1 MTFLLP
7 VPVAVSIESSLPRM
21 AGTRT
26 RSERPIGETVPVGP
40 TPSPAVPAAENVLAV
55 TYTEPV
61 YASAQSIRDT
71 VGNAAPSFGSD
82 WYAQQP
88 EAVDRASRAAR
99 EPRVAEKQRI
109 GDILAK
115 KARRT
120 PAQRK
125 VSSQLLDARRA
136 QVREPAT
143 TAEPVGRQTMEAGAM
158 DERVTVDIRADVTPA
173 VLRRIRAL
181 GGTVINSVPK
191 YRAIRAE
198 LPLTAVVRLA
208 ALNAVQSIR
217 PADEAVTRKDDT
229 TEGDVAHRANL
240 ARRTHGVDGT
250 GIGIGVISDG
260 VRSLADRQATG
271 DLPARVTVLPGQAGR
286 GDEGTALLEIV
297 HDLAPGAELY
307 FATGYGGQAQM
318 AENIEALC
326 EAGANVIVDDIGYPL
341 EAAFQDDIVSKGV
354 NAAVTD
360 GCYFFSAGGN
370 DGNLTYGTTGA
381 WEGDYAAGTSLIV
394 DGETLGVRHD
404 FGGGMEANEVSSP
417 GFGGVSAIVLQ
428 WADPLGASAN
438 DYDLFLVNEDGDV
451 IASST
456 DTQDGTQDPIESIRS
471 FFDYSGLSLVV
482 VKASGSDRYLRVHAF
497 DGRLEIQTAGNLYGH
512 AAAENAV
519 VVAMVDVR
527 TAAGSGNVFNGTE
540 SVRAGNSDGPRRI
553 FFEPDGTAIKAGNFS
568 STGGKLLQKPDLT
581 AATCV
586 STATPGFSTFCGT
599 SSAAPHA
606 AAIGA
611 LMLEAAGGPNE
622 VTLAQLRTGM
632 TSGTA
637 VLDIEAAGDW
647 DRDSGA
653 GIVMAPGAVTAVA
666 VAETG
671 RNRAPTVENAVSD
684 RTFASG
690 ADAVTIDLEDV
701 FDDPDDGTLTYEAIS
716 SDPDRLTITRSGSV
730 VTLTP
735 GSPGRVVVRLRA
747 IDPDGLSATD
757 AFSVTVA
764 AGNTDYD
771 DDDNGL
777 IDVGTLAQL
786 DAMRYD
792 LNGDGLVDGATWMPY
807 YGAYPMGALGMGC
820 PGDGCTGYELTAN
833 LDFDTDDDGDVDSD
847 DDYWNGGA
855 GWDPI
860 GEEDAP
866 FTADFN
872 GNRRTVSNLFI
883 DRDTEDGVG
892 LFGTVDSSR
901 ISGVNL
907 AGADVT
913 GRHAVGSLRGN
924 SIYGTVIDSHAT
936 GQVSGQD
943 EVGGLVGRTW
953 GTVWYSSAAVNVSG
967 NDAVGGLVGHQTLND
982 TVASYATGNVEGINA
997 VGGLVGAVSDV
1008 SHVIEASYATGNVSG
1023 TGARLTD
1030 SDSGFIICDFVGGF
1044 TLSGPAETTTSTG
1057 GGVGGLVGSSC
1068 GWIEASYATG
1078 AVSGTT
1084 AVGGLV
1090 GSGRFA
1096 KAQSAYWDLETS
1108 GVRVGVGE
1116 DDANDDG
1123 VIDGSERLRLGVG
1136 GKTTAELQTPTDY
1149 TGIYEAW
1156 NVELGDPIFDDGEL
1170 DDPWDFGTTA
1180 QYPILSLD
1188 LNDDDRATWQE
1199 FGYQVRDGLTLTAT
1213 TMESQAQVVLS
1224 WTAISI
1230 PSSWSPAPD
1239 VNYTL
1244 YRDDGA
1250 TIEAVQ
1256 TNLTGLTHTDTG
1268 VTIGDRYTYWVA
1280 AVLDGGEAAR
1290 SAPVSVTAGGANQPP
1305 LAVGILPDRA
1315 LTVGSTAVDVD
1326 VSAAFQDPDNDT
1338 LTYGASSS
1346 LTSVATLSR
1355 SGSVVTI
1362 TPGTAGRTI
1371 ITVTATD
1378 VSGSGMSASQ
1388 RFRVTVGQD
1397 YDTDGDGLIGISN
1410 LAQLDA
1416 MRYDR
1421 DGNGYAGTVAEYAA
1435 AFPSPLDRMCSG
1447 VNGCSGYELLADL
1460 DFDTDGDGAVD
1471 SDDDY
1476 WNDGDG
1482 WEPIGWDSTYEF
1494 AYFFNATFDGN
1505 GHTLSNLFTAGR
1517 AYSGLFGRIGLDGV
1531 VNDLTLSDVNV
1542 TGTEAAGALVGENQG
1557 LLIGIQSSGQVSGE
1571 LHVGGLVGLNLRLV
1585 YLSHSSAAV
1594 TGMEPP
1600 LPPGVNIIVTYRP
1613 PSATGGLVGY
1623 NTGFV
1628 VYSYATG
1635 PVTSDRSAGG
1645 LVGYHQSKLINAS
1658 YATGPV
1664 TGSSAGGLVGTVATP
1679 REEATIR
1686 ASYAT
1691 GSVDGGTAGGLVGY
1705 VYNKGIIT
1713 ASYATGRVAGS
1724 RTGGLVG
1731 RNERGTVTN
1740 SYWDTSTSG
1749 QGSGSPGS
1757 GRTTSQLQSPRSY
1770 SGIYASWNV
1779 DLEGDGMNDDPWNF
1793 GTTSQYPALKAD
1805 MDGDDDATWEEFGY
1819 QIRSGPTLTATA
1831 TMNAGQSQVEL
1842 EWTEV
1847 PLSSE
1852 WTPAPGVFYAVTRE
1866 DDEDI
1871 ETIAEN
1877 LTVLDYTDTD
1887 VAGETYIY
1895 QVAAVVDG
1903 GEPVRSATGSVTV
1916 AGNKRPVAVG
1926 TLRWRTLL
1934 VGDSAMT
1941 EVGGAF
1947 EDPEGDT
1954 ITYAV
1959 SSSDISVARVTLSGT
1974 RVTIIPVA
1982 EGRTFITVTATDD
1995 GSNRSRTQQFWVTVR
2010 PTTAVDY
2017 DTDDDGLIEIGNLA
2031 HLDAVRLDLT
2041 GDGFSYATAYFEAF
2055 TDGGGGSLACGGL
2068 LGCVGYELNADLN
2081 FDTDGSGEADAG
2093 DTYWNS
2099 GAGWVPIGDSS
2110 DSFSSFA
2117 AIFEGNG
2124 RTITNLF
2131 IDSSENDIGLFGAT
2145 RSGAVSSA
2153 VIRNLELVSVQ
2164 VTGTDNVGG
2173 LAGSNGG
2180 AVSGCFATGKVSGDD
2195 DVGGLV
2201 GANLDDGSVS
2211 ASYSTAQ
2218 VTGDDRIGGL
2228 AGSNRGEVTATYATG
2243 RVVGDF
2249 EAGGLIGRN
2258 SGDVN
2263 VSYATGLVSGRST
2276 IGGLIGWNASGGAVT
2291 DSFWDT
2297 TTSGHITGVEGRT
2310 NAQLQAPTDYTGIYA
2325 GWNVDLD
2332 GDGTSDSPWDFG
2344 GSGDY
2349 PALKADLDGAGT
2361 ASWKEFGYQLRAGP
2375 TLMVSTDSGQPVL
2388 TWTVV
2393 DAGDW
2398 NPEPTVVYT
2407 VIRDDGTDLE
2417 AIASGLETLTHTDR
2431 TASKGATYDYQ
2442 VAAGAGVGE
2451 AVRSSIVEVTVTV
2464 PDGPPAVNSIESDA
2478 THPTKDPFNVT
2489 ITFSESVT
2497 DLTGSEIEVA
2507 NGAGSNFSG
2516 SGSTYRLRVTP
2527 DADYEGNVT
2536 VTVPAGVVEDSS
2548 MNPNEAGSATFAVDT
2563 LAPAL
2568 AAANGAAANGATL
2581 TLTFDEAL
2589 GAANVATSA
2598 FTVTGATT
2606 RSVTGVSVTGTT
2618 VRLTLSVPA
2627 LHGEAGIEVDY
2638 DPPSRESIVDAVGNR
2653 AASITGRSVTNNTPA
2668 TTLSRAVRLTM
2679 NEAQVAEAGPAKTV
2693 TVTGML
2699 DGAARPGATTLTI
2712 EVGAGTDTATEG
2724 SDYAAVDALTLTI
2737 PAYAASGA
2745 TSFRLTPMNDRI
2757 DEPAESLTVRGSTS
2771 ASGLIVTPTGGLSI
2785 RLSDNDPAPSLGLS
2799 VDQSSFAEDGGTAAV
2814 TVGTGSGSTYATAQT
2829 VRLAVAGTAT
2839 ENVDYTISGR
2849 TLTLPAGVG
2858 TGASMVTATVTGVDD
2873 NLDDDDETIEIT
2885 GSRNGVAF
2893 GSRQTIAIEDDDWP
2907 ELTVTFRQGDYR
2919 VAEGAHVDLPV
2930 TLNAVPERQV
2940 TIPIEIEVAGGAEAI
2955 DYSVSPASLTFGAG
2969 ETDKTLRVRAANDSV
2984 VDPGEGVTLS
2994 FGTTLP
3000 ERISE
3005 GGIAETTVAIRD
3017 TDFTFTPAFAAGAGT
3032 TESDTDVYA
3041 VSEASSTLRLSLT
3054 LETPRGARVAD
3065 VADPVVVTLAT
3076 RENAGGREADED
3088 YATQRRSGTFGDYGA
3103 FDRDLSFAPADFSDD
3118 ASCGCA
3124 RAEKSVAVDL
3134 FDDRVRERVE
3144 VFGLR
3149 LSRQSGRL
3157 GVSSQD
3163 VTAKIAED
3171 DAEPALTLDASPAR
3185 IAEAGGVSTVT
3196 VSTGSGSTFAAA
3208 QTLRLELTGT
3218 ATRGSDYT
3226 IDATALTL
3234 PPGTGRDPSSVTTAV
3249 RALDDPFDDN
3259 AETVVLAASRDGL
3272 EFARRTVTIAD
3283 DDPGSTR
3290 VDLAVNPAEVREDAG
3305 ATTVRVTA
3313 ALDGAAREEDTAVS
3327 VTVGAPGDS
3336 AVEGTDYATVAD
3348 LALTIDAGETAAETT
3363 FRLNPTD
3370 DDAVEGAKTI
3380 TVAGRAAGLAV
3391 RATNLTLNDDDVES
3405 TTVTLTLD
3413 PREVGESVRSRTVRV
3428 TGTLDGGARP
3438 TPTVVAVTVGSGSD
3452 TATEGEDYAEV
3463 PALELTI
3470 PPNRTS
3476 GTTTFTLTPTNDG
3489 TAEGTETISVS
3500 GNVAGLAVAPAE
3512 LALADDDAPST
3523 RLDLSLEPSAISE
3536 AAAPTEVVVTG
3547 SLDAGART
3555 TDSTVT
3561 VTVGASGDSATEGSD
3576 YAFVSTLAITVPAN
3590 ETTGQTMFTLRPQN
3604 DTIAEGAETI
3614 TVGGRASGLAVA
3626 AATLTLSDDDR
3637 ASRVVTL
3644 SVAPA
3649 SVSEDVPEDVTVTA
3663 ALDAGAR
3670 AEDTA
3675 VRLTV
3680 GAAGDTAVPG
3690 TDYARVPER
3699 TLTIL
3704 PGEKVGTAT
3713 FRLAPLDNDSADGA
3727 RTLSVTGSTTVAE
3740 LHIEP
3745 ATGARIALADDD
3757 SPAVLVM
3764 PDTLTVVEAASVT
3777 YTVELQTRPMADITV
3792 TITGVSGD
3800 LSLDKTSLVF
3810 TGTDWRDPREVT
3822 VTAADDDDSVRDP
3835 DVTLTH
3841 RASGAA
3847 EYRGL
3852 RADLV
3857 VSIREND
3864 PGLVFSE
3871 SALRVPEGQTA
3882 TYTVALA
3889 TLPTADVTVRVTG
3902 EFGDLSLDK
3911 TQLAFTPGDWDDA
3924 QTITVEAA
3932 EDNDTSTDPAV
3943 TLTHRASGGGYDG
3956 IVGSVRVSV
3965 TENDDGGGTGGGS
3978 GGGAANRP
3986 PVVEREIED
3995 QTLDAGEVLELDIR
4009 LNFYDRD
4016 QRALDYTAESADRSV
4031 ATVAVDRN
4039 GVLTIRGIARGVT
4052 AITVTAAD
4060 RRDER
4065 VSQAFTVTVR
4075 GPFLVGLFPRASD
4088 PVREGFVRV
4097 INRSLEAGEVT
4108 IEATDDAGTRLG
4120 PVTLSVAAG
4129 ATAHFN
4135 SDDLEQGNASKGLPS
4150 GVGSAEGDWR
4160 LELMSELDIEVLSY
4174 IRTVD
4179 GFLTSMHDSAP
4190 VAGGVHRVVIFNP
4203 GSNPNQVSR
4212 LRLLNLGSEEALV
4225 RITGIDDAGASPGES
4240 ALVAVPAGAA
4250 RTVTAVALE
4259 MGTGAVEDALGDGA
4273 GKWRLRVDSD
4283 QPIRVMSLL
4292 RSPTGHLTNLSTA
4305 PPRDAGVTEA
4315 QGQAQN

>member
-1 MTFLLP
+1 MFWIGAMASARAESLHDFSPP
-7 VPVAVSIESSLPRM
+7 VPVAVSIESSPPDGRD
-21 AGTRT
+21 AY
-26 RSERPIGETVPVGP
+26 PIGETIPVGP
-40 TPSPAVPAAENVLAV
+40 TPSPAVPAAGNFLAV
-55 TYTEPV
+55 AYMEPV
-61 YASAQSIRDT
+61 QASAQSIRDT
-71 VGNAAPSFGSD
+71 VGDAAASFGSD
-82 WYAQQP
+82 WYAEQP

-109 GDILAK
+109 GDILAQ

-143 TAEPVGRQTMEAGAM
+143 TAEPDHRQTMEAGAM
-158 DERVTVDIRADVTPA
+158 DERVMVDIRADVTPA

-181 GGTVINSVPK
+181 GGTVINNVPK

-198 LPLTAVVRLA
+198 LPLAAVVRLA
-208 ALNAVQSIR
+208 ALSAVQSIR
-217 PADEAVTRKDDT
+217 PADEAVTRQDDT

-240 ARRTHGVDGT
+240 ARRTHDVDGT
-250 GIGIGVISDG
+250 GIGIGVISAG

-307 FATGYGGQAQM
+307 FATGHGGQAQM

-326 EAGANVIVDDIGYPL
+326 EAGANVIVDDIGYTL

-370 DGNLTYGTTGA
+370 DGNLTYGTTGV

-404 FGGGMEANEVSSP
+404 FGGGMEANEVS
-417 GFGGVSAIVLQ
+417 GFRVSAIVLQ

-456 DTQDGTQDPIESIRS
+456 DTQDGTQDPIESIFS
-471 FFDYSGLSLVV
+471 PFFNFSGLRLVV
-482 VKASGSDRYLRVHAF
+482 VKTSGSDRYLRVHAF
-497 DGRLEIQTAGNLYGH
+497 DGRLAIQTAGNMYGH
-512 AAAENAV
+512 PAAENAIG
-519 VVAMVDVR
+519 VAMVDVR
-527 TAAGSGNVFNGTE
+527 GAGPGDVFNGNE
-540 SVRAGNSDGPRRI
+540 SVRRGNSDGPRRM
-553 FFEPDGTAIKAGNFS
+553 FFEPDGAAITAGNFS
-568 STGGKLLQKPDLT
+568 STGGELLQKPDLA

-586 STATPGFSTFCGT
+586 TTATPGFSTFCGT
-599 SSAAPHA
+599 SAAAPHA

-622 VTLAQLRTGM
+622 VTLARLRKGM

-701 FDDPDDGTLTYEAIS
+701 FGDPDDGTLTYDAIS
-716 SDPDRLTITRSGSV
+716 SDPDRLAVTRNGSMVTI
-730 VTLTP
+730 TP
-735 GSPGRVVVRLRA
+735 GSPGRAVVTLRA

-771 DDDNGL
+771 DDDDGF

-792 LNGDGLVDGATWMPY
+792 LDGDGLVDGATWEPY
-807 YGAYPMGALGMGC
+807 YTAYPMGVLGMGC
-820 PGDGCTGYELTAN
+820 PSDGGCTGYELTAE

-847 DDYWNGGA
+847 DDYWNGGD

-860 GEEDAP
+860 GEADAP
-866 FTADFN
+866 FIADFK

-883 DRDTEDGVG
+883 DRDNEDEVG

-901 ISGVNL
+901 ISGVTL
-907 AGADVT
+907 AGANVT

-967 NDAVGGLVGHQTLND
+967 NDAVGGLVGHQTLNA
-982 TVASYATGNVEGINA
+982 TVASYATGNVEGKNA
-997 VGGLVGAVSDV
+997 VGGLVGAVSEA
-1008 SHVIEASYATGNVSG
+1008 SQVIEASYATGNVSG
-1023 TGARLTD
+1023 TGSRLAE
-1030 SDSGFIICDFVGGF
+1030 SDSGFIICDLLGVF
-1044 TLSGPAETTTSTG
+1044 TPSGPLETTTSTG

-1068 GWIEASYATG
+1068 GYVQASYATG
-1078 AVSGTT
+1078 EVSGTA

-1090 GSGRFA
+1090 GSGRFV
-1096 KAQSAYWDLETS
+1096 KAQSSYWDLETS
-1108 GVRVGVGE
+1108 GVRAGVGE
-1116 DDANDDG
+1116 DDANDNG

-1136 GKTTAELQTPTDY
+1136 GKSTAELQAPTDY
-1149 TGIYEAW
+1149 TGIYAAW
-1156 NVELGDPIFDDGEL
+1156 NVELGDPFFDDGEP
-1170 DDPWDFGTTA
+1170 DDPWDFGTAT
-1180 QYPILSLD
+1180 QYPVLSLD
-1188 LNDDDRATWQE
+1188 LNDDNRATWQE
-1199 FGYQVRDGLTLTAT
+1199 FGYQVRDGLTLTAAT
-1213 TMESQAQVVLS
+1213 TASQAQVVLS
-1224 WTAISI
+1224 WNAISI

-1239 VNYTL
+1239 VSYTL

-1250 TIEAVQ
+1250 TVEAVQ
-1256 TNLTGLTHTDTG
+1256 TDLTGLTHTDTD

-1290 SAPVSVTAGGANQPP
+1290 SAPVSVTAGGANQAP
-1305 LAVGILPDRA
+1305 LAVGILPDRQ
-1315 LTVGSTAVDVD
+1315 LTVGSMAVDVD
-1326 VSAAFQDPDNDT
+1326 VAAAFQDPDNDT

-1346 LTSVATLSR
+1346 LTSVATSSR

-1362 TPGTAGRTI
+1362 TPGTAGRAI

-1378 VSGSGMSASQ
+1378 VSGSGMVASQ
-1388 RFRVTVGQD
+1388 RFSVTVGND

-1416 MRYDR
+1416 MRHDL
-1421 DGNGYAGTVAEYAA
+1421 DGNGYAGTVAANVAAYAA

-1482 WEPIGWDSTYEF
+1482 WVPIGWDSTYEF
-1494 AYFFNATFDGN
+1494 PFFFNATFDGN
-1505 GHTLSNLFTAGR
+1505 EHTLSNLFTAGR
-1517 AYSGLFGRIGLDGV
+1517 AYSGLFGRIGLDGEV
-1531 VNDLTLSDVNV
+1531 RELALSDVNV
-1542 TGTEAAGALVGENQG
+1542 SGTEAAGALVGENQG
-1557 LLIGIQSSGQVSGE
+1557 LLIGIRSSGQVSGE
-1571 LHVGGLVGLNLRLV
+1571 RHVGGLVGLNLRLV
-1585 YLSHSSAAV
+1585 YLSRSSAAV
-1594 TGMEPP
+1594 TGMRPP
-1600 LPPGVNIIVTYRP
+1600 LPPDTGIVVTFEVP
-1613 PSATGGLVGY
+1613 PATGGLVGY

-1635 PVTSDRSAGG
+1635 PVTSDSNAGG
-1645 LVGYHQSKLINAS
+1645 LVGYHQSKLIAAS

-1664 TGSSAGGLVGTVATP
+1664 SGSSAGGLVGTVATP
-1679 REEATIR
+1679 RSEATIM

-1691 GSVDGGTAGGLVGY
+1691 GSVDGGTAGGLVGHLY
-1705 VYNKGIIT
+1705 DEGTIT

-1731 RNERGTVTN
+1731 DDERGTVTS
-1740 SYWDTSTSG
+1740 SYWDTRTSG

-1757 GRTTSQLQSPRSY
+1757 GRTTAQLQSPGSY
-1770 SGIYASWNV
+1770 SGIYGSWNV
-1779 DLEGDGMNDDPWNF
+1779 DLNDDGTNNDPWHF
-1793 GTTSQYPALKAD
+1793 ETGKYPALKAD

-1819 QIRSGPTLTATA
+1819 QLRSGPTLTATPA
-1831 TMNAGQSQVEL
+1831 TSAGQSQVEL

-1847 PLSSE
+1847 PLSSA
-1852 WTPAPGVFYAVTRE
+1852 WSPAPGVSYAVTRE
-1866 DDEDI
+1866 DDEDL

-1895 QVAAVVDG
+1895 QVVAVVDG
-1903 GEPVRSATGSVTV
+1903 GEPVRSATASVTV
-1916 AGNKRPVAVG
+1916 AGNKRPVAVDR
-1926 TLRWRTLL
+1926 LRWRTLL

-1947 EDPEGDT
+1947 QDPEGDT

-1959 SSSDISVARVTLSGT
+1959 SSSDPSVARVTLSGT

-1982 EGRTFITVTATDD
+1982 EGRAIITVTATDD
-1995 GSNRSRTQQFWVTVR
+1995 GSNRSRTQQFGVRVR
-2010 PTTAVDY
+2010 PTTTVDY
-2017 DTDDDGLIEIGNLA
+2017 DTDDDGLIEIRNLA
-2031 HLDAVRLDLT
+2031 QLDAVRYDNEGRGSGLV
-2041 GDGFSYATAYFEAF
+2041 TAHREAF
-2055 TDGGGGSLACGGL
+2055 TDGGGGALACGGL
-2068 LGCVGYELNADLN
+2068 LGCVGYELLANLD
-2081 FDTDGSGEADAG
+2081 FDTDGDGTVDSD
-2093 DTYWNS
+2093 DDYWNN
-2099 GAGWVPIGDSS
+2099 GAGWMPIKTPTIGSITPY
-2110 DSFSSFA
+2110 A

-2124 RTITNLF
+2124 HTITNLF
-2131 IDSSENDIGLFGAT
+2131 IDSSENDIGLFGET
-2145 RSGAVSSA
+2145 TSSA
-2153 VIRNLELVSVQ
+2153 VIRNLELVAVQ

-2173 LAGSNGG
+2173 LVGSNRG
-2180 AVSGCFATGKVSGDD
+2180 AVSGCYATGKVSGDD

-2211 ASYSTAQ
+2211 AGYSTVQ
-2218 VTGDDRIGGL
+2218 VTGDDRIGGV
-2228 AGSNRGEVTATYATG
+2228 AGSNSGEVTAAYATG

-2276 IGGLIGWNASGGAVT
+2276 IGGLIGRNASGGAVT
-2291 DSFWDT
+2291 DSYWDT

-2325 GWNVDLD
+2325 AWNVDLD
-2332 GDGTSDSPWDFG
+2332 GDGTSNSPWDFG

-2349 PALKADLDGAGT
+2349 PALKADPDGDGT
-2361 ASWKEFGYQLRAGP
+2361 GSWKEFGYQLRAGP
-2375 TLMVSTDSGQPVL
+2375 TLTAATDSGQPVL
-2388 TWTVV
+2388 TWTAV

-2398 NPEPTVVYT
+2398 TPEPTVVYT

-2417 AIASGLETLTHTDR
+2417 AIASGLETRTHTDG
-2431 TASKGATYDYQ
+2431 TASEGATYDYQ

-2478 THPTKDPFNVT
+2478 AHPTKDPFNVT
-2489 ITFSESVT
+2489 ITFSESVA

-2536 VTVPAGVVEDSS
+2536 VTVPAGVVEDRS

-2568 AAANGAAANGATL
+2568 AAANGAAVSGATL

-2638 DPPSRESIVDAVGNR
+2638 DPPSREPIVDVAGNR
-2653 AASITGRSVTNNTPA
+2653 AASIADRSVTNNTPA
-2668 TTLSRAVRLTM
+2668 TTLSRVVRLTM

-2699 DGAARPGATTLTI
+2699 DRAGRPSATTLTI

-2724 SDYAAVDALTLTI
+2724 SDYATVGALTLTI
-2737 PAYAASGA
+2737 PAYSTSGR
-2745 TSFRLTPMNDRI
+2745 TSFTLTPMNDRI
-2757 DEPAESLTVRGSTS
+2757 DESSESLTVRGSTS
-2771 ASGLIVTPTGGLSI
+2771 VSGLIVTPTGGLSI
-2785 RLSDNDPAPSLGLS
+2785 GLSDNDPAPSLGLS
-2799 VDQSSFAEDGGTAAV
+2799 VDQSSFGEDGGTATV
-2814 TVGTGSGSTYATAQT
+2814 TVSTGSGSTFATAQT
-2829 VRLAVAGTAT
+2829 VQLSVAGTAT
-2839 ENVDYTISGR
+2839 ETTDYTISGK
-2849 TLTLPAGVG
+2849 TLTLPAGAG
-2858 TGASMVTATVTGVDD
+2858 TTASMVTATLTGVDD
-2873 NLDDDDETIEIT
+2873 DLDDDGETVVVSGT
-2885 GSRNGVAF
+2885 HNGVAF
-2893 GSRQTIAIEDDDWP
+2893 GDRRTVTVEDDDDP
-2907 ELTVTFRQGDYR
+2907 EVTVSFAQAGYR
-2919 VAEGAHVDLPV
+2919 AAEGGHVDVAV
-2930 TLNAVPERQV
+2930 TLSAVPERQV
-2940 TIPIEIEVAGGAEAI
+2940 SIPVEAEGADGADSADFSI
-2955 DYSVSPASLTFGAG
+2955 SPSSLSFGAN
-2969 ETDKTLRVRAANDSV
+2969 ETTRTVRVSAANDSA
-2984 VDPGEGVTLS
+2984 VDPGESVALS

-3017 TDFTFTPAFAAGAGT
+3017 TDFTFAPAFAAGAGT
-3032 TESDTDVYA
+3032 TESDADTYT
-3041 VSEASSTLRLSLT
+3041 VSEASSALRLSLT
-3054 LETPRGARVAD
+3054 LETPRGARVVD
-3065 VADPVVVTLAT
+3065 IVDPVVVTLAT

-3088 YATQRRSGTFGDYGA
+3088 YATRRRSGTFGDYGEL
-3103 FDRDLSFAPADFSDD
+3103 DLDLSFAPGDFSDD
-3118 ASCGCA
+3118 GNCGCA
-3124 RAEKSVAVDL
+3124 RARKAVSVDL
-3134 FDDRVRERVE
+3134 FNDRVYERTE

-3149 LSRQSGRL
+3149 LARKSGRL
-3157 GVSSQD
+3157 SVSSQD

-3171 DAEPALTLDASPAR
+3171 DAEPALTLDANPAR
-3185 IAEAGGVSTVT
+3185 IAEAGGTSTVT
-3196 VSTGSGSTFAAA
+3196 VSTGAGSTFPSA
-3208 QTLRLELTGT
+3208 QTIRLELGGT
-3218 ATRGSDYT
+3218 ATRGADYT
-3226 IDATALTL
+3226 IDSTSLTL
-3234 PPGTGRDPSSVTTAV
+3234 PAGMGENPSTVSTTV

-3259 AETVVLAASRDGL
+3259 AETVALSATRDGVEFASR
-3272 EFARRTVTIAD
+3272 AVAIAD
-3283 DDPGSTR
+3283 DDIGSTR
-3290 VDLAVNPAEVREDAG
+3290 VDLAVNPAQVREDAG

-3313 ALDGAAREEDTAVS
+3313 TLDAAARAEDTALS
-3327 VTVGAPGDS
+3327 VTVGSAGDS
-3336 AVEGTDYATVAD
+3336 AVEGTDYATVPD
-3348 LALTIDAGETAAETT
+3348 LTLTIDAGETMAETT
-3363 FRLNPTD
+3363 FRLAPTNND
-3370 DDAVEGAKTI
+3370 SVEGARTI
-3380 TVAGRAAGLAV
+3380 TVDGSVPGLAV
-3391 RATNLTLNDDDVES
+3391 RSVDLTLNDDDVAS
-3405 TTVTLTLD
+3405 TNVTLTLD
-3413 PREVGESVRSRTVRV
+3413 PREVRESAGSRTVRV

-3438 TPTVVAVTVGSGSD
+3438 TATVVAVTVGTGGDS
-3452 TATEGEDYAEV
+3452 ATEGTDYAEV
-3463 PALELTI
+3463 PELELTI
-3470 PPNRTS
+3470 PANRTD
-3476 GTTTFTLTPTNDG
+3476 GTVTFTLRPTNDR
-3489 TAEGTETISVS
+3489 TAEGTETISVR
-3500 GNVAGLAVAPAE
+3500 GDVAELTVTPAE
-3512 LALADDDAPST
+3512 LAIVDDDTAST
-3523 RLDLSLEPSAISE
+3523 RLDLSLNPSTVSE
-3536 AAAPTEVVVTG
+3536 AAVPTEVVVTG
-3547 SLDAGART
+3547 SLDAGARA

-3576 YAFVSTLAITVPAN
+3576 YAFVSTLAITIPAN
-3590 ETTGQTMFTLRPQN
+3590 ETTGQTTFTLRPQN
-3604 DTIAEGAETI
+3604 DAIAEGAETI
-3614 TVGGRASGLAVA
+3614 TVGGRASGLTVEP
-3626 AATLTLSDDDR
+3626 ATLTLSDDDR

-3649 SVSEDVPEDVTVTA
+3649 SVSEDAPEDVTVTA

-3690 TDYARVPER
+3690 TDYKPVSER

-3704 PGEKVGTAT
+3704 SGETGGTAV
-3713 FRLAPLDNDSADGA
+3713 FRLEPLDNDSSDGA

-3740 LHIEP
+3740 LRIEP
-3745 ATGARIALADDD
+3745 ASGARIALADDD

-3777 YTVELQTRPMADITV
+3777 YTVELQTRPTADVTV

-3800 LSLDKTSLVF
+3800 LSLDRTSLVF
-3810 TGTDWRDPREVT
+3810 TGADWRDPRDVR
-3822 VTAADDDDSVRDP
+3822 VTAADDADSVRDAA
-3835 DVTLTH
+3835 VTLTH

-3871 SALRVPEGQTA
+3871 SALRVREGQTA

-3943 TLTHRASGGGYDG
+3943 TLTHQASGGGYDG
-3956 IVGSVRVSV
+3956 IVGSVQVSV
-3965 TENDDGGGTGGGS
+3965 TENDGGGGTGGGGS

-4031 ATVAVDRN
+4031 ATVAVDRH

-4065 VSQAFTVTVR
+4065 VSQAFAVTVR

-4088 PVREGFVRV
+4088 AVREGFVRV

-4135 SDDLEQGNASKGLPS
+4135 SNDLEQGNASKGLPS

-4160 LELMSELDIEVLSY
+4160 LELTSALEIEVLSY
-4174 IRTVD
+4174 IRTAD

-4225 RITGIDDAGASPGES
+4225 RITGIDDAGASPDES
-4240 ALVAVPAGAA
+4240 VLVAVPAGAA
-4250 RTVTAVALE
+4250 KTVTAVALE
-4259 MGTGAVEDALGDGA
+4259 TGTGGVEDALGDGA

-4292 RSPTGHLTNLSTA
+4292 SSPTGHLTNLSTA
-4305 PPRDAGVTEA
+4305 PDRGGP
-4315 QGQAQN
+4315 